1 MSPTLTDREWQTT
14 KYRANHWVVTLTNGV
29 KADSRNKRTT
39 CVKHKITGLYCGKW
53 YVPPYNYNPCYSPH
67 VVTRNT
73 YHMQNICYCWCI
85 VIYFCSSIYL
95 VADIFLHRFALENT
109 WTKIYVIADMLEDY
123 CSNIYLVAD
132 MFLHLAPTTPHKL
145 AQGEDDGSARS
156 KKMGR
161 ADQCQDI
168 WNWTSQIQANT
179 VKYRHEQLTQ
189 IQIQ

>member
-1 MSPTLTDREWQTT
+1 MESDMFLHIIKTP
-14 KYRANHWVVTLTNGV
+14 A
-29 KADSRNKRTT
+29 
-39 CVKHKITGLYCGKW
+39 I
-53 YVPPYNYNPCYSPH
+53 PH
-67 VVTRNT
+67 MLSQENT
-73 YHMQNICYCWCI
+73 YHMQSICYCWCI

-95 VADIFLHRFALENT
+95 VADMFLHLAPTTPHKLAIENT
-109 WTKIYVIADMLEDY
+109 WTKIYVIVDMLEDY
-123 CSNIYLVAD
+123 CLSIYLVAD

-179 VKYRHEQLTQ
+179 VKYRHVQLTQ